1 MRIFGL
7 RKQPNTYIEVD
18 LDEEWTV
25 PSAMPFS
32 KAGWTPFAG
41 MNVKGRVV
49 RVVLRGEIAYLDGKV
64 SEGVVLWHPELI

>member
-1 MRIFGL
+1 M
-7 RKQPNTYIEVD
+7 EVD

-25 PSAMPFS
+25 PNAMPFS

-41 MNVKGRVV
+41 MSVKGRVV

-64 SEGVVLWHPELI
+64 SSVVCCPMYLWYVFVDV